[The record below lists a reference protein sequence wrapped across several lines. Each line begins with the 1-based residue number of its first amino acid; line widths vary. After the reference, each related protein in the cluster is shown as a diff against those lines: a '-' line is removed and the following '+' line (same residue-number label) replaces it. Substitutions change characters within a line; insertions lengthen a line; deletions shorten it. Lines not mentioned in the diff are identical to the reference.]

1 MGCTV
6 SRTLSSKWNSEE
18 AEEVSKSR
26 RTKQQLLENIVIE
39 VYDRSKTQHKLYY
52 YLLFLIF
59 FNLWFDCYLRYFRI
73 L

>member
-6 SRTLSSKWNSEE
+6 SVSSTSSSKWNSEE

-39 VYDRSKTQHKLYY
+39 VYDRSKA
-52 YLLFLIF
+52 
-59 FNLWFDCYLRYFRI
+59 
-73 L
+73 